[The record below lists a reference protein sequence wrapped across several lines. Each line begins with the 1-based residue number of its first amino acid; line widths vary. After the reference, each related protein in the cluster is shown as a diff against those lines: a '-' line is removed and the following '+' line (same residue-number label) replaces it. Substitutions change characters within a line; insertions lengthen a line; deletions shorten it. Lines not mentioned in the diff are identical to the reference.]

1 LSAAGLFAQT
11 NRPTVVV
18 ILTDN
23 LGYCVIGACGGGVT
37 WEGGNAAYRPP
48 AAEGMGFLNF
58 NMETQW
64 TPSRSSLN

>member
-1 LSAAGLFAQT
+1 
-11 NRPTVVV
+11 VV